1 MTTTGYVGHTEA
13 RVKIILGSVHLPL
26 SFIHSGPKGWR
37 RAPHT
42 SAFRQREALTW
53 LFSFGS
59 LLLGDCVLEER
70 SYDGI
75 WRRRGAKGGSFKP
88 AGHLPFTTAFWLA
101 ARKSSPSPALHC
113 IHGAEKKLVLPKTRR
128 QPIRKRMVRWRG
140 GWGHWNS
147 SPDLRACVWI
157 YE

>member
-101 ARKSSPSPALHC
+101 ARKVLLLLHSTVSM
-113 IHGAEKKLVLPKTRR
+113 ELKKSWCYQKHADS
-128 QPIRKRMVRWRG
+128 QSESEWRG
-140 GWGHWNS
+140 GGEDEGTGTVV
-147 SPDLRACVWI
+147 PT
-157 YE
+157 